1 MLRSHYLLTE
11 GEEPPRGAHLISP
24 RLGFTHHG
32 IYVGN
37 GKVVHYGSLARGYR
51 RRPVEEVTLQK
62 FANGRGVW
70 MRAHKSG
77 CFDSAQIIQR
87 ARSRIGEDQYGL
99 LGNNCEHFCE
109 WCSSGVPVSYQVQRL
124 RQFARTMAGGA
135 TALLCVLVSHH
146 WMLLF

>member
-1 MLRSHYLLTE
+1 M
-11 GEEPPRGAHLISP
+11 
-24 RLGFTHHG
+24 
-32 IYVGN
+32 
-37 GKVVHYGSLARGYR
+37 VVHYGSLARGYR

-70 MRAHKSG
+70 MRAHKNG
-77 CFDSAQIIQR
+77 CFDPAQIIQR

-99 LGNNCEHFCE
+99 LENNCEHFCE
-109 WCSSGVPVSYQVQRL
+109 WCSSGVPVSYQIQRL

-135 TALLCVLVSHH
+135 AAVLCVMVSHH